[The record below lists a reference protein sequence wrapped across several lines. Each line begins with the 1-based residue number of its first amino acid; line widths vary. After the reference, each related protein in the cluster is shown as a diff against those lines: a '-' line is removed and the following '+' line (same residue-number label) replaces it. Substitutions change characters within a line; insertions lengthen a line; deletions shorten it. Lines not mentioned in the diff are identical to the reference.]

1 MFCHYSVYSL
11 CFVWVHHGGVKHSFS
26 LALFMD
32 ILRSKAYF
40 WLLWR
45 PFAEEELS
53 THSSLACLC
62 ALLNDVGSLVW
73 WRVCDGLMVYV
84 AGLCRSD
91 VSRRPNLVHLDTVT
105 CSNDK
110 IAHSS
115 PIGTCSSCIITC
127 STHTVALIKGRTIRK
142 VMGGEGNFRAA
153 GIFFRYQIPC
163 MNFFKAIAWI
173 FFRVNWRAIIF
184 FHLIFPCA
192 NFFFC
197 TSPPPPPPHKFSNGP
212 CLRTWSGNKG
222 TCSAHRNM

>member
-62 ALLNDVGSLVW
+62 ALLNDVGSLAWVSSVSGEKGKDGSEKGRDSQAIGSLVW

-91 VSRRPNLVHLDTVT
+91 VSRRPNLVHSDTVT

-127 STHTVALIKGRTIRK
+127 STHTVAWIKGRTIRK
-142 VMGGEGNFRAA
+142 VMGGR
-153 GIFFRYQIPC
+153 GIFEPQE
-163 MNFFKAIAWI
+163 FFFVIKFLVWI
-173 FFRVNWRAIIF
+173 FFR
-184 FHLIFPCA
+184 P
-192 NFFFC
+192 
-197 TSPPPPPPHKFSNGP
+197 
-212 CLRTWSGNKG
+212 
-222 TCSAHRNM
+222 